1 MLAKFSAASLRHFKT
16 FSENLNESTYL
27 YLTDNTKY
35 FYKILKNAFNK
46 GFKQDKSHWQESF
59 LSYWQDSTSLWY
71 LEIIYQLV
79 NSEALLA

>member
-27 YLTDNTKY
+27 YPTDNTKY

-46 GFKQDKSHWQESF
+46 GFKQDYWQE
-59 LSYWQDSTSLWY
+59 STSLWY